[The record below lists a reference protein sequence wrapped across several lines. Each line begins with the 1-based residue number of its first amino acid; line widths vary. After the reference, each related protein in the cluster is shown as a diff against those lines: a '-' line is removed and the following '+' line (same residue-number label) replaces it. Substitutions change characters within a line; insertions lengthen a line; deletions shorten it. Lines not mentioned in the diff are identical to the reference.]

1 MICKWFFLTLA
12 TVIYLRQGKKIKYNL
27 SKCIVYALGIGNML
41 EIIVCIENTLN
52 KVNL

>member
-1 MICKWFFLTLA
+1 MSDVIECDLQMVFLTLA

-41 EIIVCIENTLN
+41 EIIV
-52 KVNL
+52 